1 MANTARHLH
10 GARNHV
16 HADLMKFNPAFAVF
30 YGKFLMAAYK
40 MYEGCPDNPT
50 PPIAPL
56 PAGYEFVAWVQMQDF
71 TPLGPLPYTFYGLIA
86 SNSSNPNQCVLA
98 IRGTE
103 IDIEW
108 IDDATNIA
116 AVPMPEFGG
125 MVGYGFY
132 TIYRT
137 FQVVCPQRGK
147 AQARKILEGSFAQQ
161 VANAVTQ
168 CYSEK
173 IKHPEFV
180 VTGHSLGAALATL
193 YVAENSI
200 TPKSPIP
207 LICTFASPLVGDAD
221 FASKFDELKIPSW
234 RIVNEPDLVP
244 KVPGYSIIPPLAYKH
259 IQTEYLVNSTAS
271 AVKNIPCYHH
281 LETYLHMLDKTQPL
295 KCKCK
300 LPAGTTR
307 TSPPTSTQK
316 EIALSVPGES
326 GTAINITIKIE

>member
-1 MANTARHLH
+1 LQPLIYRKYDLAWNGLQFTQGTIMANTARHLH

-16 HADLMKFNPAFAVF
+16 HADLMKFNPALAVF

-244 KVPGYSIIPPLAYKH
+244 KVPGYSIIPLSH
-259 IQTEYLVNSTAS
+259 ISTS
-271 AVKNIPCYHH
+271 RRSIWSIPQHQRLKTSH
-281 LETYLHMLDKTQPL
+281 ATITLKLTYICLT
-295 KCKCK
+295 K
-300 LPAGTTR
+300 L
-307 TSPPTSTQK
+307 SH
-316 EIALSVPGES
+316 
-326 GTAINITIKIE
+326 